1 MGENSNFL
9 KHVGSVK
16 IRIIESSGS
25 KPPRST
31 KPQKNIRDH
40 NYISEAV
47 LRARN
52 VFLNFKL
59 CLLKWITNE

>member
-40 NYISEAV
+40 NYISETE
-47 LRARN
+47 
-52 VFLNFKL
+52 FLGHVMCF
-59 CLLKWITNE
+59 